1 MTEKKKDTLKQ
12 MMYELLRSHE
22 RSNVVLSRGLVVAFT
37 PQPCDPRPGAGARLV
52 WSRKGNHPSEVEDGI
67 METAVT
73 QALHDITDRVVVAG
87 PAVRDSLMIRQ
98 GWGSTLMTWRWA
110 DTAVLL
116 KLKGKEKMRAEEW
129 LENRKT

>member
-1 MTEKKKDTLKQ
+1 
-12 MMYELLRSHE
+12 
-22 RSNVVLSRGLVVAFT
+22 
-37 PQPCDPRPGAGARLV
+37 
-52 WSRKGNHPSEVEDGI
+52 